1 MIAAIF
7 RIVALVRKELL
18 AMLKDP
24 RGRAVLFVPPVLQ
37 CIVFGYVVNYDLTRV
52 SYVAF
57 DRDRSAASDEFL
69 ASLDGSGV
77 FQRVAN
83 LERPADV
90 KTMIDERRALL
101 VVQIDQDFERRLLA
115 GKSADVQVIADG
127 RNSNTAGTALGYV
140 SVIVDQFNTDWRS
153 AHGLPAAPLQVVS
166 RAWYNPN
173 LETRWN
179 MIPGMIG
186 TLTMMQTLLLTAL
199 SVARERAQATFD
211 QLLV

>member
-1 MIAAIF
+1 MLAAIF

-57 DRDRSAASDEFL
+57 DRDRSAASSELL

-83 LERPADV
+83 LERAADV
-90 KTMIDERRALL
+90 KTMIDERRVLAA
-101 VVQIDQDFERRLLA
+101 VEMDQDFERRLLS
-115 GKSADVQVIADG
+115 GQSADVQVIIAARNPDRSQPQPG
-127 RNSNTAGTALGYV
+127 R
-140 SVIVDQFNTDWRS
+140 
-153 AHGLPAAPLQVVS
+153 
-166 RAWYNPN
+166 
-173 LETRWN
+173 
-179 MIPGMIG
+179 
-186 TLTMMQTLLLTAL
+186 
-199 SVARERAQATFD
+199 VARRSWSSRPRRVRDLQPVGTRPNRPTRRAARMRRRCGHDRRLHRKLGSNRSSRHTRTRCTVVPAGQK
-211 QLLV
+211 